1 MLPEKSWQERVS
13 PKQIDDSRE
22 EQWSP
27 LLIIIA
33 IVLSIAFI
41 FGIGKTKSVIG
52 KPGMVHLDWP

>member
-1 MLPEKSWQERVS
+1 MIPTQQNSMNEA
-13 PKQIDDSRE
+13 RE

-33 IVLSIAFI
+33 IVLSISFI
-41 FGIGKTKSVIG
+41 FGIGKRESLIG